1 MNDRIKVMPCA
12 CFSHD
17 DHGGRLRIDMELPGV
32 DKKNISLDM
41 RKDSFCVSAP
51 RGEDTEYSGCFM
63 LAHEV
68 MPEKTEA
75 KYESGLLR
83 IFAPIRDW
91 ELRVNVT
98 IQ

>member
-1 MNDRIKVMPCA
+1 MNDRISVTPCV
-12 CFSHD
+12 CISHD
-17 DHGGRLRIDMELPGV
+17 DQNGRLKIELELPGV
-32 DKKNISLDM
+32 DKKDIALEM

-68 MPEKTEA
+68 TPDKTEA

-83 IFAPIRDW
+83 IFAPMKDW
-91 ELRVNVT
+91 EHKANVPV
-98 IQ
+98 Q